1 MNCKNGDLAFI
12 KNAVRKENI
21 GLIVTCKENLGY
33 FLKGDKIEISG
44 ELWEAVISDNYWLIE
59 SASNSIE
66 TMFGK
71 ARTAYGPDTWLFPI
85 KPEELDENISKVV
98 DKPIEFVV

>member
-1 MNCKNGDLAFI
+1 MNCKQGDLAFI

-21 GLIVTCKENLGY
+21 GLIVTCIENLGY

-44 ELWEAVISDNYWLIE
+44 ELWEAAISDNYWLIE
-59 SASNSIE
+59 SSSSSIE

-71 ARTAYGPDTWLFPI
+71 SKIAYGPDTWLFPI
-85 KPEELDENISKVV
+85 KPKELDENIYTQNGNKLESVV
-98 DKPIEFVV
+98 